1 MFPGQIRRPFVF
13 CTSSPVTRS
22 SRKENVMKKK
32 EYSLPINLNPVCK
45 KDLIRSAN
53 EIRTALAMVKEA
65 QLAGD
70 KAAAKR
76 VIDVIALSVFVNPF
90 GEDIRTLG
98 EGKKQSGKSGDT
110 SSSSASLCGIN
121 GGYDRQNY
129 LVHVVRDHT
138 SALVSSNI
146 ASDCMLDDVMQSV
159 IAALCSGKLLLR
171 NLPDLELKAK
181 KAEEEGDLEAA
192 MRWKKEAEAKKKQIL
207 AKDPINA
214 VANYISFN
222 GSKAGDAEMD
232 TLFNGHTVRRR
243 ASEKAYQY
251 KLPEESAGILI
262 AQLDLRGIPHHE
274 VIAKDGSTLVYVPAE
289 AFEKVIAEEDG
300 DSGLVT
306 IQMRGIKMT
315 APAWDYEKD
324 KPRYESVYLTSG
336 STTVTTAD
344 GEESEVSLVD
354 LGEAINAA
362 RIRTPEE
369 MLVDSIGDEEAV
381 MVAELI
387 YSRVMDKIAARHFSS
402 RDFKAFCI
410 DSDGSTVVSPKYRDA
425 SAIMTMLHTGHV
437 KMFRDIKAE
446 IEAAGRLS
454 ERVEKALDQAI
465 GCWNGKNENRNTLS
479 ARGMILGAVAYGARN
494 EF

>member
-1 MFPGQIRRPFVF
+1 
-13 CTSSPVTRS
+13 
-22 SRKENVMKKK
+22 MKKK
-32 EYSLPINLNPVCK
+32 EYSLPINLNPTCK

-53 EIRTALAMVKEA
+53 EIRTALAMVKDA

-70 KAAAKR
+70 KAAAKK
-76 VIDVIALSVFVNPF
+76 VIDVIALSIFVNPF
-90 GEDIRTLG
+90 DEDIRALG
-98 EGKKQSGKSGDT
+98 EEKEEAAESSKSLNTFTNLSGN
-110 SSSSASLCGIN
+110 N

-138 SALVSSNI
+138 SALVSNSI

-159 IAALCSGKLLLR
+159 LAALCSGKLLLR

-181 KAEEEGDLEAA
+181 KAEEEGNLEAT
-192 MRWKKEAEAKKKQIL
+192 MRWKKEAAAKKKQIM

-214 VANYISFN
+214 VANYISYN
-222 GSKAGDAEMD
+222 GAKAGDAEMD
-232 TLFNGHTVRRR
+232 ELFNGHTVRRR
-243 ASEKAYQY
+243 ASEEAYQY
-251 KLPEESAGILI
+251 KLPEEPAGILT
-262 AQLDLRGIPHHE
+262 AQLDLKGIPHHE
-274 VIAKDGSTLVYVPAE
+274 LIAKDGNTLVYVPAE
-289 AFEKVIAEEDG
+289 AFEKVIAEEDE
-300 DSGLVT
+300 DSGLVA
-306 IQMRGIKMT
+306 IQMRGTKMT
-315 APAWDYEKD
+315 APAWDYEKG
-324 KPRYESVYLTSG
+324 KAKYESVYLTSG
-336 STTVTTAD
+336 STTVTTDD

-354 LGEAINAA
+354 LGEAINAS

-369 MLVDSIGDEEAV
+369 ILVDSIGDEEAV
-381 MVAELI
+381 MVADLI
-387 YSRVMDKIAARHFSS
+387 YDKVMDKIAAKHFSS

-410 DSDGSTVVSPKYRDA
+410 DSDGSTVVAPKYRDA

-465 GCWNGKNENRNTLS
+465 ICWNGKNENRNTLS
-479 ARGMILGAVAYGARN
+479 ARGMILGAVAYYARN